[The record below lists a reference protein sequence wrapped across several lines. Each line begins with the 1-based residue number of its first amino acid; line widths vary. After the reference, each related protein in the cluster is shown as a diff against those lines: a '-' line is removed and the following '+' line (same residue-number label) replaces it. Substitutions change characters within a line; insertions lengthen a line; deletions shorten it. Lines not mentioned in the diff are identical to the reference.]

1 MMLGWQEISL
11 PAAAWTARLTG
22 VPPATLT
29 DVTDSEMAGLAG
41 VGTVVLPPAAG
52 SPAGV
57 TGAPGASCKLNA
69 TDPTVPVGVPAED
82 TCKTGPPG
90 AARTVRAVATTC
102 ARGDEKTSSI

>member
-1 MMLGWQEISL
+1 MLGWQEISL

-57 TGAPGASCKLNA
+57 TGAHGASCKLNA
-69 TDPTVPVGVPAED
+69 TDPTVPVGIPAED
-82 TCKTGPPG
+82 TCKNW
-90 AARTVRAVATTC
+90 ATRSSAHSASGRNNLC
-102 ARGDEKTSSI
+102 PRG